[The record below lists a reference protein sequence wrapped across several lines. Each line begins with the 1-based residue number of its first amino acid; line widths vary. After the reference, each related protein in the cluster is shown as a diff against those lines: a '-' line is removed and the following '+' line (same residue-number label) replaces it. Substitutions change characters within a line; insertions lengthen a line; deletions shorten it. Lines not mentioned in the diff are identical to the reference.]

1 MPTILRQD
9 GFEFMIYTN
18 DHPPMH
24 VHVFKAEGEAVINLG
39 DEATPPSLRETIGM
53 SRKQERRALEI
64 VGEHQ
69 NYLLGEWR
77 RLHG

>member
-9 GFEFMIYTN
+9 EFEIMIYTN

-24 VHVFKAEGEAVINLG
+24 VHVFKAEGETIINLG
-39 DEATPPSLRETIGM
+39 DEQTPPSLRETIGM

-64 VGEHQ
+64 VGERQ
-69 NYLLGEWR
+69 VYLLGEWR